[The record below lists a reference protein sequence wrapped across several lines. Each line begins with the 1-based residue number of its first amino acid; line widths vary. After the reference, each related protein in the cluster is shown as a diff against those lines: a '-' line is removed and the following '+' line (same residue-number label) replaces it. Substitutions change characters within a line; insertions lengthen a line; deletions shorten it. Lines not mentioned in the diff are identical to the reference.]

1 MFKITNT
8 LLLGIAIGILIAP
21 DKGSKTREKLAD
33 KVLGYIDEV
42 GAFIGE
48 KANKLNSKLNAVESV
63 MDTN

>member
-33 KVLGYIDEV
+33 MFSGYIDEV
-42 GAFIGE
+42 GAFLSE
-48 KANKLNSKLNAVESV
+48 KVDTVNSKLDSVEQLLE
-63 MDTN
+63 TN

>member
-33 KVLGYIDEV
+33 KVSGYIDEV
-42 GAFIGE
+42 GAFISGQVD
-48 KANKLNSKLNAVESV
+48 NLNLKLDSVENIL
-63 MDTN
+63 DTN